1 MKTRIFIFASFFFF
15 LFSCNVQNFDRTEEI
30 FSESKSKATLIATI
44 EAERMAKGG
53 SYTSYITS
61 PFGGV
66 ALYANNDYCSTNF
79 YFTNIPGQYQIEVR
93 GQSSTSTPAIG
104 SIYIGGTKV
113 GDLTFQNSV
122 TVTSLTCNIQTTPNL
137 KEIKI
142 TGEKDNGSWDLYIDW
157 IKIYYIGSP
166 PALPPAP
173 QTPSVG
179 VWYSGNYRNLFKER
193 GYSDAEINAKINTA
207 VSNFF
212 YGPDDIRCYY
222 PVGTDMAYILDTG
235 NNDVRSEGMSYG
247 MMIAVQM
254 NMKNEFDRLWKW
266 AKTYMQH
273 QSGDRVGYFAWQCS
287 TSGNKIDNNPA
298 PDGEEY
304 FAMALYFAW
313 KRWGN
318 GTGIYNYQAE
328 ADNILHHMLH
338 QDLYAGQYS
347 GVTKMI
353 NTQST
358 QVCFVPYGSSYEHT
372 DPSYHLP
379 AFYELWA
386 RWANADNSYWSEVAK
401 VSRAFFKK
409 TCHPTT
415 GLNPDYANFDGTP
428 KNDGGHG
435 DFRFDAWRTI
445 MNIVVDYYWWK
456 VDDWAV
462 TQANRLQ
469 DFFKSEGVS
478 THGNQYSLTGQ
489 KLASDHS
496 PGLVAMNAVAG
507 LIANKQQ
514 VWEFIDELWNIQP
527 TRGQYRYYDGCLYLF
542 GLLHCSGKFQI
553 WGRDE
558 TSSSISSSISSSSIS
573 SSSSSSISSSS
584 SSTSS
589 ISSSSSSSSVVSN
602 TPYNGVIQLPGL
614 IEAENFDNGGQNVA
628 YYDTTSGNSGNAYR
642 TTDVDIES
650 TSDAGGGYNVGWIAN
665 GEWLKYTVNVP
676 QTGTYNIEVRVASI
690 NSGRTFRIEFNGV
703 DKTGTLTV
711 PNTGGWQNWQTITKT
726 GVSLSAGQQVMR
738 IYSMGDG
745 FNINWIKITS
755 TSSSSVSSSSSSVSS
770 SSSSGVLNPYNQVE
784 IENYSSQSGTSILSG
799 DGGTV
804 VRFNSTT
811 SWVSFNFDFGSS
823 GPNSVT
829 FRAKDPNYGANIILR
844 LDSPNGQEIG
854 RVYPSGGGVWNTAS
868 NGLYPRPTGVRT
880 IYIMTSSPN
889 VEINWL
895 KFQ

>member
-1 MKTRIFIFASFFFF
+1 MEKKFIICFSFLFF
-15 LFSCNVQNFDRTEEI
+15 LFSCNIQNFDEKTEI
-30 FSESKSKATLIATI
+30 LGGKNLNKATLWATI
-44 EAERMAKGG
+44 EAENMAKGG
-53 SYTSYITS
+53 SYASYINT
-61 PFGGV
+61 PFNGV
-66 ALYANNDYCSTNF
+66 ALYGGNDYCSTNF
-79 YFTNIPGQYQIEVR
+79 YFTNIPGQYQIEIR

-113 GDLTFQNSV
+113 GELSFGNSV
-122 TVTSLTCNIQTTPNL
+122 TVTSLTCNIQSTPNL

-173 QTPSVG
+173 STPSQG
-179 VWYSGNYRNLFKER
+179 VWYSGTYRNLFKER
-193 GYSDAEINAKINTA
+193 GYSETEINAKINTA

-222 PVGTDMAYILDTG
+222 PVGSDMAYILDSG

-273 QSGDRVGYFAWQCS
+273 QSGDRIGYFAWQCS

-318 GTGIYNYQAE
+318 GTGIFNYKAE

-338 QDLYAGQYS
+338 QDQYAGQYS

-358 QVCFVPYGSSYEHT
+358 QICFVPYGSSYEHT

-386 RWANADNSYWSEVAK
+386 RWANADNAYWSQVAK
-401 VSRAFFKK
+401 VSREFFKK

-445 MNIVVDYYWWK
+445 MNIVIDYYWWG
-456 VDDWAV
+456 VDSWAV

-469 DFFKSEGVS
+469 DFFKAEGVS
-478 THGNQYSLTGQ
+478 THGNQYSLSGQ

-553 WGRDE
+553 WGRDGSSSSS
-558 TSSSISSSISSSSIS
+558 TSSSSSISSSSITTSSSSSSTSSRISSSSSSSLSSSS
-573 SSSSSSISSSS
+573 SSSSSSISSRSS
-584 SSTSS
+584 SSVT
-589 ISSSSSSSSVVSN
+589 SSSSSSSS
-602 TPYNGVIQLPGL
+602 
-614 IEAENFDNGGQNVA
+614 
-628 YYDTTSGNSGNAYR
+628 
-642 TTDVDIES
+642 
-650 TSDAGGGYNVGWIAN
+650 GYI
-665 GEWLKYTVNVP
+665 
-676 QTGTYNIEVRVASI
+676 
-690 NSGRTFRIEFNGV
+690 
-703 DKTGTLTV
+703 
-711 PNTGGWQNWQTITKT
+711 
-726 GVSLSAGQQVMR
+726 
-738 IYSMGDG
+738 
-745 FNINWIKITS
+745 
-755 TSSSSVSSSSSSVSS
+755 
-770 SSSSGVLNPYNQVE
+770 NPYNQVE
-784 IENYSSQSGTSILSG
+784 IENYSSQNGVSVISG

-811 SWVSFNFDFGSS
+811 SWVAFNCDFGSS
-823 GPNSVT
+823 EPSGAT
-829 FRAKDPNYGANIILR
+829 FRAKDPAYGANIIIR
-844 LDSPNGQEIG
+844 MDSPNGQEIG

-868 NGLYPRPTGVRT
+868 NGLYPRPTGKRT
-880 IYIMTSSPN
+880 IYIMVSSPN
-889 VEINWL
+889 VEINWF